1 MMNVFLS
8 HNPFLNESKLTIEG
22 ESIPADSTLAER
34 INAPLSHWAEQ
45 FFDLLGAYLNW
56 PNSICLC
63 FQGLETD
70 YDDLQLA
77 AEAAA
82 RQEGDITIEMS
93 LETIAPPIKRLEGLK
108 ALFQEAQTG
117 PLKKLQSDDFKA
129 KLHQALDPSFEVN
142 VIATMSS
149 GKSTVIN
156 SLLGR
161 DLLPARNEATTATLA
176 RIHDAKSLDTFEG
189 YRLDAD
195 EDFLS
200 ERQTVNISL
209 LEDWNTDPRTT
220 RIDLFGPIPAIAQH
234 DHVRL
239 ILVDTPGPNNSRD
252 DRHALATRH
261 AITHGAMPLVLY
273 ILNARNLAVDDD
285 KHLLGMVCEAM
296 QSGGKQAHDRFIFLV
311 NQIDEIDPEKNES
324 IDKTLGTARAYL
336 EENGIR
342 NPILLPVSARL
353 AKLVRLESSGID
365 KLSRLDRDFLRCQR
379 DRFVEEAD
387 MHTAPHMNLSPSV
400 RQHNR
405 ALIECAELVGD
416 RNELALLHSGIP
428 SVELV
433 LEEYLSKYAL
443 PYRVF
448 KAQALFE
455 TYIQQAED
463 EAKAYD
469 ELKLMSEME
478 LGVIRDELR
487 RINATIEQG
496 RQNQRLKDELKGKPF
511 VIPAAVQQDITATKA
526 LFQRQQTVLVNDIN
540 QDGLEP
546 PIANQLIDKARSE
559 AEEIRKDALARFEK
573 ALQSAQQI
581 ELERLSAAYQAYVSS
596 LFEGD
601 APPPVRLPTVDKL
614 CAAALRIP
622 ATSTLVAAHSREAVI
637 GNMQVSTK
645 ELLKPWTWFNKDVTV
660 NIKATRV
667 DLKPVAEAVSA
678 ELRANFNALLDAA
691 TTALE
696 SQAQQACA
704 LFIEA
709 MEQRL
714 DQELK
719 RLVQEAEQATSDS
732 QTRERKIAEAEKNL
746 AWIAAFKRKLASIVF
761 VH

>member
-1 MMNVFLS
+1 MINVFLS

-22 ESIPADSTLAER
+22 ENIPADSTLAER

-45 FFDLLGAYLNW
+45 IFDLLGAYLNW
-56 PNSICLC
+56 PNSICFC

-77 AEAAA
+77 AEAA
-82 RQEGDITIEMS
+82 RQKGDITIEMS
-93 LETIAPPIKRLEGLK
+93 LEAIAPPIQRLEELK

-142 VIATMSS
+142 VIATVSS

-161 DLLPARNEATTATLA
+161 DLLPARNEATTATLT
-176 RIHDAKSLDTFEG
+176 RIHDAKNQDNFEG
-189 YRLDAD
+189 YCLDTD
-195 EDFLS
+195 EELLC
-200 ERQTVNISL
+200 ERQTVSLSL
-209 LEDWNTDPRTT
+209 LNDWNADPRTT

-234 DHVRL
+234 EHVRL

-261 AITHGAMPLVLY
+261 AITHGAMTLVLY

-285 KHLLGMVCEAM
+285 KHLLGMVCETLHK
-296 QSGGKQAHDRFIFLV
+296 GGKQAHDRFIFLV
-311 NQIDEIDPEKNES
+311 NQIDEIDPEKHES
-324 IDKTLGTARAYL
+324 IEKTLGTARAYL

-353 AKLVRLESSGID
+353 AKLVRLEASGTD
-365 KLSRLDRDFLRCQR
+365 TLSRLDRNFLGCQR

-387 MHTAPHMNLSPSV
+387 MHTAPHMSLSPSV
-400 RQHNR
+400 RQRNR
-405 ALIECAELVGD
+405 ALLERAEIAGD

-428 SVELV
+428 SVALV

-455 TYIQQAED
+455 TYLQQAED
-463 EAKAYD
+463 EAQAYE
-469 ELKLMSEME
+469 ELKHMSERE
-478 LGVIRDELR
+478 LGAIRTELQ
-487 RINATIEQG
+487 RIDASIEQG
-496 RQNQRLKDELKGKPF
+496 RQSQRLKDELKSKPF
-511 VIPAAVQQDITATKA
+511 VIPDLVQKDIAATRAQ
-526 LFQRQQTVLVNDIN
+526 FQRQQTILVNKLN

-546 PIANQLIDKARSE
+546 SLAKQLIDMARSE
-559 AEEIRKDALARFEK
+559 AEEIRKDALVRFEN

-581 ELERLSAAYQAYVSS
+581 ELERLSAAYQAYVIS
-596 LFEGD
+596 LFGGG
-601 APPPVRLPTVDKL
+601 AQPVRLPTVDKL
-614 CAAALRIP
+614 CAAALGIP
-622 ATSTLVAAHSREAVI
+622 PTSRLVEDHSRNEVVDTKT
-637 GNMQVSTK
+637 VSVFVWY
-645 ELLKPWTWFNKDVTV
+645 KPWTYFHDDKVIDVYG
-660 NIKATRV
+660 TRV
-667 DLKPVAEAVSA
+667 NLKPVAETFSA
-678 ELRANFNALLDAA
+678 ELRTNFNALLDSA
-691 TTALE
+691 TTALKI
-696 SQAQQACA
+696 QAQQACA
-704 LFIEA
+704 SFIEA

-719 RLVQEAEQATSDS
+719 RLVQEAEQAASDS

-746 AWIAAFKRKLASIVF
+746 AWIAAFKRKLAAIVS
-761 VH
+761 VY